1 MKEINLKKT
10 YLQQERNTWQTIG
23 ENKLKQRT
31 NISNNSKLKEL
42 RNKRMTWTNGELRY
56 VIYL

>member
-10 YLQQERNTWQTIG
+10 YLQQERNIWQTIG

-42 RNKRMTWTNGELRY
+42 RNKRMIWTNGELRY